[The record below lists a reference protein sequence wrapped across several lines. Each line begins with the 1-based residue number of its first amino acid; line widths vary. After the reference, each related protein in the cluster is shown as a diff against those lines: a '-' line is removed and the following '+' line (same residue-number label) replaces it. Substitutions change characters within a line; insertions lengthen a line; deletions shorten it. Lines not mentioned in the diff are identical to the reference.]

1 MRSASRA
8 SFEKGAGFKT
18 RKDDSGE
25 GDDGGTFLKRA
36 TRHKLLSKW
45 KRRNSQNGEHV
56 LAIAGG
62 DGGGTGGSLPSALL
76 RLSPKVASK
85 VKRWKQKSYVSAN
98 CYRRMAAHL
107 ALVGE
112 SAGDVVGLVGQH
124 FFAALMLIVD
134 EGIFEVFLLVA
145 VPVYAGMLYV
155 HRLLAA
161 REHAQRHVAHAAAEN
176 ATLATPETWR
186 ELRAPPAP
194 PTAPF
199 WVEDTVDRGFDL
211 ALSHP
216 IPFLLC
222 VFGLAV
228 AVGIFYLFLNDITEC
243 ARRIKLAAARK
254 RTQRDA
260 LYGYEALDADDDVEG
275 PSRPSPRRSRR
286 SQRTRAALALHP
298 CRTLSAPVARRPSPV
313 ARRPSPVARRPSH
326 CRRTRERRSPV
337 TRAVGWARVR
347 LRGGASERHAACNG
361 QAPASGTQRATG
373 RRQRTY
379 G

>member
-313 ARRPSPVARRPSH
+313 ARRPSPVARRTAAAHGRGDRLSH
-326 CRRTRERRSPV
+326 ERSGG
-337 TRAVGWARVR
+337 RAF
-347 LRGGASERHAACNG
+347 ACVE
-361 QAPASGTQRATG
+361 APASGTQRATG
-373 RRQRTY
+373 RRQGTY